1 MTFITKVI
9 FFIFIFYQT
18 MRKIL
23 ILFVLLFI
31 TDIYAQNVLPLKE
44 RAEFVNKLQKDR
56 LTNLLPTLMEKTGID
71 MWVLI
76 AREYNE
82 DPIIKTMLPPTWL
95 NARRTTIIVFS
106 LDSKSKKFESVAIAR
121 YAFGD
126 NIPSIWNK
134 EKQPNQWEALKDY
147 IVNKNPK
154 KIGINTSSYESL
166 ADGLSKYHYDQLYNV
181 LPSKLRN
188 KIVSAEDLA
197 IAWIETRTELEMTVY
212 SQLIEISSSIIREAF
227 STKVITP
234 GITTTDDV
242 VWWMREKVKKLGL
255 DTWFH
260 PSVDVQRKDNSD
272 LYAFDG
278 LSKFDIIQPG
288 DLVHCDF
295 GITYLTLNTD
305 TQELAYVLK
314 PGETSAP
321 EYLINA
327 LKEGNKVQDIF
338 TNNFKQ
344 GATGNEILKQSLNQ
358 GKAEV
363 LRPSI
368 YTHPL
373 GTYGHSAGTTLG
385 MWDSQ
390 NGVPYTGD
398 HPLQFNTSYAI
409 ELNTTVYIPEWK
421 KDVRI
426 MLEVPGFF
434 DEDGFRYI
442 KGRQTKFILIGDTQ
456 YGLTN

>member
-1 MTFITKVI
+1 
-9 FFIFIFYQT
+9 

-314 PGETSAP
+314 PRETSAP

-327 LKEGNKVQDIF
+327 LKEGNRVQDIF

-358 GKAEV
+358 GKAEG